1 MSDLDETPDSPE
13 DDVRMSIWE
22 HLEEFRKRLVRCAV
36 ALAIGAGCCWFYR
49 VKLLALML
57 RPYERV
63 WAERGLAGTP
73 DLQVLSTPD
82 ALTGY
87 MQLALTGGL
96 VFAVPIIFY
105 QLWSFI
111 SPGLYSK
118 EKRLIYP
125 FVFFASSLFLA
136 GVAFAYFIVF
146 PFMYQG
152 FLSETGTVTALGTTL
167 TMKPTMEYFV
177 DFTTRMLLVFGF
189 VFQLPMLIT
198 FLALAGIVTP
208 RALLGFGRYAVVAS
222 CIVGAI
228 ATPGQDIGSMLA
240 LSGALM
246 ALYFLAVG
254 VSFVLVREKPRA
266 ADEIA

>member
-1 MSDLDETPDSPE
+1 MSRIDETPEAPE

-22 HLEEFRKRLVRCAV
+22 HLEEFRKRLTRCAI
-36 ALAIGAGCCWFYR
+36 ALGLGAAVCWYFR
-49 VKLLALML
+49 AKLLGLML

-96 VFAVPIIFY
+96 VAGIPIVFY

-111 SPGLYSK
+111 SPGLYAK

-125 FVFFASSLFLA
+125 FVFFASTLFLA

-208 RALLGFGRYAVVAS
+208 KTLLGFGRYAVVAS
-222 CIVGAI
+222 CVVGAV
-228 ATPGQDIGSMLA
+228 ATPGQDIASMLM
-240 LSGALM
+240 LSAALM
-246 ALYFLAVG
+246 ALYFVAVG
-254 VSFVLVREKPRA
+254 VSFVLLRGKGDA
-266 ADEIA
+266 AR